1 MAKWKLPEGRQPL
14 LWSDM
19 PFADRPKTH
28 PSTERLEIEK
38 LQERIAELESIALDY
53 RLVLNSAKTG
63 RDLYCGMYVAK
74 EYHFTRDQIDAALA
88 KISAALKGQDDE

>member
-19 PFADRPKTH
+19 PFADRPKRH

-38 LQERIAELESIALDY
+38 LKERVAELE
-53 RLVLNSAKTG
+53 
-63 RDLYCGMYVAK
+63 
-74 EYHFTRDQIDAALA
+74 AALMCVRDSTHHPVELIA
-88 KISAALKGQDDE
+88 IARAALQEGGE